1 MRRNRAQRGRGGN
14 GRGGRG
20 GHGGGGYRGGR
31 GNGGGGR
38 GRGRGRGG
46 RGPMMSSGNQ
56 RERITIESGAL
67 VLIDQFMLANPQF
80 IQKFNEILD
89 EGADKKD
96 ALIAEY
102 GGTVVKLTPG
112 TYRIDRDPF
121 AMSIIVHGE
130 NSDTEHGDID
140 ETVSDHIGDVFV
152 DTRCLA
158 MIDRELLDDSQLLEK
173 YQQLWFSGDDKA
185 CRDLIRDN
193 GGAVRYGFQ
202 RYGDV
207 LAVYN
212 VPNDNIICLWPKDRA
227 RSSNAHVTQ
236 AMHGN
241 A

>member
-1 MRRNRAQRGRGGN
+1 
-14 GRGGRG
+14 
-20 GHGGGGYRGGR
+20 
-31 GNGGGGR
+31 
-38 GRGRGRGG
+38 
-46 RGPMMSSGNQ
+46 MSSGNQ

-80 IQKFNEILD
+80 IEKFNSIID

-96 ALIAEY
+96 ELIKSY
-102 GGTVVKLTPG
+102 GGTVVTLTSG

-121 AMSIIVHGE
+121 ACSIIVHGE
-130 NSDTEHGDID
+130 ASDTEHGDID
-140 ETVSDHIGDVFV
+140 ETVSDHAGDVYV

-207 LAVYN
+207 LAVYM
-212 VPNDNIICLWPKDRA
+212 VPNDNIVCLWPKDRA
-227 RSSNAHVTQ
+227 RSSSAHVSEVL
-236 AMHGN
+236 HGN